1 MRVLNG
7 ERPFIDSSIPD
18 AYRDLIQNCWSQK
31 ASERP
36 TLDEIVRNLK
46 SNPGFIT
53 DLVDEGEHNNC
64 IYSIGDYET
73 SCDSER
79 SILSYERL
87 SRSFDST
94 AESRWNN
101 CLKHCNGK

>member
-64 IYSIGDYET
+64 IYSIGDYE
-73 SCDSER
+73 
-79 SILSYERL
+79 RL